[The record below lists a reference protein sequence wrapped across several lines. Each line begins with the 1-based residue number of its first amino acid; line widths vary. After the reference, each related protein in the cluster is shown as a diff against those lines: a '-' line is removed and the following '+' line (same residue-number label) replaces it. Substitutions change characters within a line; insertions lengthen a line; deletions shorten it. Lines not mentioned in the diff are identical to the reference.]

1 MKTIHA
7 KSKWFLMASLIA
19 FLPLF
24 SLEKP
29 VVWGVKVSPYVRKVL
44 VAMELKGISYDL
56 RETLPSKLLSM
67 LNQEIPAE
75 FAQVSPLGKI
85 PAYQEGN
92 FSLADSSV
100 IIAYLE
106 KTHPEHALFPK
117 NPKQYAKVLW
127 LEKYADT
134 FLSETIYNKIFV
146 ESVVK
151 PHVLKVEGDRELIQ
165 QAIDKELPV
174 IFSYLEHTLKDNKD
188 KFLVGNRL
196 TLADIA
202 IGVHF
207 VSLKMSGGAVD
218 KTTWPLLAE
227 YVDRI
232 LEQPAFKKALA

>member
-7 KSKWFLMASLIA
+7 KSKWFFMASLIA

-24 SLEKP
+24 SMEKP
-29 VVWGVKVSPYVRKVL
+29 VIWGVKVSPYVRKVM

-56 RETLPSKLLSM
+56 HETLPSKLLSI
-67 LNQEIPAE
+67 LNQEIPTE
-75 FAQVSPLGKI
+75 FAQASPLGKI

-106 KTHPEHALFPK
+106 KTHPQHALFPK
-117 NPKQYAKVLW
+117 NPKQYAKALW

-134 FLSETIYNKIFV
+134 FLSETIHNKIFV

-151 PHVLKVEGDRELIQ
+151 PHVLKMQSNQELIQ

-174 IFSYLEHTLKDNKD
+174 IFNYLEQTLKDNGD
-188 KFLVGNRL
+188 KFLVGNRM

-207 VSLKMSGGAVD
+207 VSLKMSGITVN
-218 KTTWPLLAE
+218 KKVWPVLAE

-232 LEQPAFKKALA
+232 LEQPAFKKVLA